1 LIGNKAVVI
10 SFNLFYTS
18 AILNVGRENMELTKI
33 GRYEIEKEL
42 AQGGMGLIYLARDPY
57 IQRQVVVKVLMYS
70 RTLDVVYR
78 DFFQQEAELIAA
90 LEHPCIVPIY
100 DFGWYGEQPY
110 IVMRHMAGGSLADR
124 LQKEE
129 LKQTEIAHVFKRIA
143 EALDAAHARKIIHR
157 DVKPSNFLFDS
168 TGEIFLSDFGIA
180 KSKAF
185 TDDEGSWLVGTPAYM
200 SPEQVLG
207 NPIDGRADIY
217 ALGIVLY
224 RLLSGQLPFSND
236 SVTALIN
243 AHVDMPIPDIR
254 SVKNKIPAVWQE
266 VVGKAMAKD
275 PNDRYATASDFAR
288 DVAEVVSGKWYLR
301 KL

>member
-1 LIGNKAVVI
+1 MSI
-10 SFNLFYTS
+10 S
-18 AILNVGRENMELTKI
+18 KI
-33 GRYEIEKEL
+33 GRYEIETEL
-42 AQGGMGLIYLARDPY
+42 AQGGMGLIFLARDPY
-57 IQRQVVVKVLMYS
+57 IQRQVVIKVLMYS
-70 RTLDVVYR
+70 HTMDDMYR
-78 DFFQQEAELIAA
+78 EFFQQEAELIAA

-100 DFGWYGEQPY
+100 DFGWNGQQPY
-110 IVMRHMAGGSLADR
+110 IVMRYMAGGSLADR

-129 LKQTEIAHVFKRIA
+129 IKQTEIAHIFKRIG

-157 DVKPSNFLFDS
+157 DVKPSNFLLDS

-180 KSKAF
+180 KSTAF
-185 TDDEGSWLVGTPAYM
+185 TDDDGTWLVGTPAYM
-200 SPEQVLG
+200 SPEQVKG
-207 NPIDGRADIY
+207 ETVDGRADIY

-236 SVTALIN
+236 STTALIN
-243 AHVDMPIPDIR
+243 SHVDLPVPDIR
-254 SVKNKIPAVWQE
+254 LVKSNIPAVWQE

-288 DVAEVVSGKWYLR
+288 DIGDVVSGKWYLR

>member
-1 LIGNKAVVI
+1 L
-10 SFNLFYTS
+10 LYTI
-18 AILNVGRENMELTKI
+18 AILVVGRENMDITKI
-33 GRYEIEKEL
+33 GRYEIEREL
-42 AQGGMGLIYLARDPY
+42 AQGGMGIIFLAKDPY
-57 IQRQVVVKVLMYS
+57 IQRQVVIKVLMYS
-70 RTLDVVYR
+70 RTLDQVYR

-124 LQKEE
+124 LQKDE
-129 LKQTEIAHVFKRIA
+129 LRQTEIAHVFKRIA

-180 KSKAF
+180 KTAI
-185 TDDEGSWLVGTPAYM
+185 TDDDGTWLVGTPAYM

-207 NPIDGRADIY
+207 NPMDGRADIY

-224 RLLSGQLPFSND
+224 RLLSGQLPFSNN

-243 AHVDMPIPDIR
+243 AHVEMPIPDIR

-266 VVGKAMAKD
+266 VVAKAMAKD
-275 PNDRYATASDFAR
+275 PNDRYATAGDFAR

>member
-1 LIGNKAVVI
+1 MNI
-10 SFNLFYTS
+10 
-18 AILNVGRENMELTKI
+18 TKI

-42 AQGGMGLIYLARDPY
+42 AQGGMGMIFLAKDPY
-57 IQRQVVVKVLMYS
+57 IQRQVVIKVLMYS
-70 RTLDVVYR
+70 RTLDEVYR

-100 DFGWYGEQPY
+100 DFGWHGAQPY
-110 IVMRHMAGGSLADR
+110 IVMRYMAGGSLADR
-124 LQKEE
+124 LEKEE
-129 LKQTEIAHVFKRIA
+129 IKQTQIAHIFKRIG

-180 KSKAF
+180 KS
-185 TDDEGSWLVGTPAYM
+185 TTVVDDDGTWLVGTPAYM

-207 NPIDGRADIY
+207 DPMDGRADIY

-224 RLLSGQLPFSND
+224 RLLSGQLPFSNN

-254 SVKNKIPAVWQE
+254 SVKNNIPAVWQE

-275 PNDRYATASDFAR
+275 PNDRYATASEFAR
-288 DVAEVVSGKWYLR
+288 DVSEVVSGKWYLR